1 MNEPGGGTGNDLRV
15 YPVHRRDEHV
25 HVRHYC
31 PDLVGRARADAVFR
45 QVFAEHFR
53 TVREMRGTDEY
64 VHSLKVGRLALL
76 AVPGLELV
84 SDVVDAKAILYSVFK
99 DVKSRLRCIM

>member
-45 QVFAEHFR
+45 QEFAEHFR

-64 VHSLKVGRLALL
+64 VQSLEGGRLAPL
-76 AVPGLELV
+76 AVPGVEMD
-84 SDVVDAKAILYSVFK
+84 SDVFENKAFLTSLVQAIDENLMGV
-99 DVKSRLRCIM
+99 